1 MVLITV
7 LQEELEEGPPVETV
21 LTIPGT
27 VLAKVVPRAR
37 AVRQVIAVPGQAY
50 PLQVVMVDRA
60 TTPMEE
66 LEVPVGQMEADLV
79 VPVMILIP

>member
-1 MVLITV
+1 
-7 LQEELEEGPPVETV
+7 
-21 LTIPGT
+21 
-27 VLAKVVPRAR
+27 
-37 AVRQVIAVPGQAY
+37 
-50 PLQVVMVDRA
+50 MVDRA